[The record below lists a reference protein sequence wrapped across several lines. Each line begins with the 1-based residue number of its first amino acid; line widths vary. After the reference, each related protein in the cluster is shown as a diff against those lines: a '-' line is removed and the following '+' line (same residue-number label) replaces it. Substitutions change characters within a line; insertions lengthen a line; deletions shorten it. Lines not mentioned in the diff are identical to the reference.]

1 MNKLSAKKGFEIRK
15 ILTQDIK
22 SKISAKLSLTFE
34 NYSKLYKLSE
44 QMTTFMGKS
53 ISTKREITKKI
64 WEHIKQFD
72 LLQESHFII
81 DNKLSPLFCDF
92 IDKYFQQEEKVES
105 EFKINLFQLKSELVQ
120 KPIAPVPKPKPSEI
134 KKLPLFYL
142 NDAICEHIIS
152 IASFEFLFEIPPPPS
167 IPSSEAPDA
176 LEKSENM
183 DDFWTVYDV
192 LVKLQEE
199 NINEAMP
206 FFVQKVYFEEKEREK
221 ILKEEQKNNFN
232 EVMIQNEK
240 IKLENQKILEMGKN
254 LQQEFFIKRQ
264 YQKVC
269 R

>member
-1 MNKLSAKKGFEIRK
+1 
-15 ILTQDIK
+15 
-22 SKISAKLSLTFE
+22 
-34 NYSKLYKLSE
+34 
-44 QMTTFMGKS
+44 MTTFMGKA

-64 WEHIKQFD
+64 WEHIKKFD

-81 DNKLSPLFCDF
+81 DEKLSLLFSDF

-105 EFKINLFQLKSELVQ
+105 EFKINLFQLKSEFIP
-120 KPIAPVPKPKPSEI
+120 KPSVPKPKPSEI

-152 IASFEFLFEIPPPPS
+152 IASFEFLFDIPPPSPISPS
-167 IPSSEAPDA
+167 DNLQPLPESVT
-176 LEKSENM
+176 M

-221 ILKEEQKNNFN
+221 ILKEEEKNNFN

-240 IKLENQKILEMGKN
+240 IKLDNQKILEMGKN
-254 LQQEFFIKRQ
+254 LQQEFFIKKQ
-264 YQKVC
+264 YEKVY